1 MRRPPEETHA
11 YLVGGG
17 IASLTA
23 AVHLHYD
30 AGVPADQIHIIEASP
45 LPGGAMG
52 RGGGTGTSKN
62 GSDTPAWQK
71 GYTVLAARKLNF
83 SYRCLYDTLAKV
95 PSARHPGR
103 TVLDDVKGTPVPTPE
118 LELELEPEPKTTGEA
133 AAGSDFEMVDAPTVP
148 ATPRPT
154 SSSTATTPSPTFPAR
169 LVARGADGRPQVVN
183 VQSMGLLPA
192 QRMSLLGLILATE
205 ESLAAAATTDGKAE
219 IQAHFQPDFF
229 ESKFWDVWA
238 SLYGFQ
244 PWHSAVEFRR
254 YLLRFL
260 HEFAHI
266 STLAGIDHA
275 PLNDYECIVL
285 PMEQHLR
292 QLGVDFRYNT
302 RVDDVVFEEG
312 TGLVVNA
319 LRTTRPN
326 VQSVITLGPHDIV
339 FLTLGS
345 MTAGLLFGGNDR
357 APPPLPAQDA
367 VLRDPGPVWRFW
379 ARLADPATNPVHHAA
394 FGRPSVFYSHVAKSS
409 WLSFT
414 VTLSGPAAAL
424 FAHLTTWAG
433 FGEASSS
440 SSSSTST
447 TDGTNTNGPLITFRD
462 SPWMMSITMPH
473 QPYFTGQPDDVRV
486 VWGYGLY
493 PDQEGLH
500 VRKPMMACTGAE
512 IFAELLSYLDLP
524 GDLAA
529 LFAESSPPGVITIPC
544 LMPFI
549 GSPFLTRTAGDRPS
563 VLPGTNGQPGN
574 LGLLGQFVEIERD
587 VTFTMEY
594 SARSAQLAVYGLM
607 GIDDERA
614 PPAVHRS
621 DQDVQVLG
629 EMLMTIMS

>member
-1 MRRPPEETHA
+1 MRRLPQETHA

-30 AGVPADQIHIIEASP
+30 AGVPADQIHIIEAAP

-52 RGGGTGTSKN
+52 KGGGSPRVDG
-62 GSDTPAWQK
+62 DVPAWEK

-83 SYRCLYDTLAKV
+83 SYRCLYETLAKV

-103 TVLDDVKGTPVPTPE
+103 TVLDDVKGSPSPTPKP
-118 LELELEPEPKTTGEA
+118 EPEREPEVATEEAPKTNG
-133 AAGSDFEMVDAPTVP
+133 GSASGSEYEVVDMPTIP
-148 ATPRPT
+148 PTPRT
-154 SSSTATTPSPTFPAR
+154 ASSFVSTEPPLKPPTFPAR
-169 LVARGADGRPQVVN
+169 LVARGDDGRPQVVN

-205 ESLAAAATTDGKAE
+205 ESLAATAMSEGKAE

-238 SLYGFQ
+238 SLYAFQ

-260 HEFAHI
+260 HEFSHI
-266 STLAGIDHA
+266 STLSGIDHA

-285 PMEQHLR
+285 PIEQHLR
-292 QLGVDFRYNT
+292 QSGVVFQYST
-302 RVDDVVFEEG
+302 RVEEVVFADG
-312 TGLVVNA
+312 DDLHVSA
-319 LRTTRPN
+319 LRVAQN
-326 VQSVITLGPHDIV
+326 NSQSDITLGPHDIV
-339 FLTLGS
+339 LLTLGS
-345 MTAGLLFGGNDR
+345 MTASVLFGGNDR
-357 APPPLPAQDA
+357 APPPLPPQDA

-379 ARLADPATNPVHHAA
+379 SRLADPAINPVHHTA

-414 VTLSGPAAAL
+414 LTLSGKAAAL
-424 FAHLTTWAG
+424 FTHLTTWAG
-433 FGEASSS
+433 FGTAD
-440 SSSSTST
+440 TNA

-473 QPYFTGQPDDVRV
+473 QPYFTDQPDDVRV
-486 VWGYGLY
+486 LWGYGLY

-500 VRKPMMACTGAE
+500 IRKPMMACTGAE

-524 GDLAA
+524 ADLAS
-529 LFAESSPPGVITIPC
+529 LFTAPCPSGVITIPC

-549 GSPFLTRTAGDRPS
+549 GSPFLTRTAGDRPN
-563 VLPGTNGQPGN
+563 VLPSGKDKGN
-574 LGLLGQFVEIERD
+574 LGLLGQFVEIDRD

-607 GIDDERA
+607 GIDGERT

-621 DQDVQVLG
+621 DQDVTVLG